1 MQSKQKAGSRKGDK
15 SDNLKLERLLTK
27 CEVNN
32 ENAQQANPG
41 ILDENLIDEEELI
54 IQKIEEIENQYREIL
69 HAKRNNGQTTLIPPN
84 GSVPLKQDL
93 SEIKEDMREHFLVT
107 ENSSVKV
114 KK

>member
-1 MQSKQKAGSRKGDK
+1 MQSKQKMDVRKEDN
-15 SDNLKLERLLTK
+15 SDNLKLEQLLTK

-32 ENAQQANPG
+32 ENAQQLNPG
-41 ILDENLIDEEELI
+41 ISDENLIDDEELI

-69 HAKRNNGQTTLIPPN
+69 HAKRGDGPATSSPPK
-84 GSVPLKQDL
+84 GAVPLKQDL

-107 ENSSVKV
+107 ENSSAKV